1 MTRSR
6 FHEMRRGADR
16 GAVAVE
22 FALIVIPLLALVL
35 GIVQLGFAYNTQE
48 SLTQSARA
56 GARQAAICGAAC
68 ASPASIAA
76 AAADNSPNLD
86 ASKLSVDVTYC
97 PAGATQATG
106 NAHVTISYPY
116 SFLAAV
122 TGSALTV
129 TITGQA
135 TMPCGG

>member
-1 MTRSR
+1 
-6 FHEMRRGADR
+6 
-16 GAVAVE
+16 V
-22 FALIVIPLLALVL
+22 LATL
-35 GIVQLGFAYNTQE
+35 AW
-48 SLTQSARA
+48 
-56 GARQAAICGAAC
+56 ARQQPWIDRHRIVLVGT
-68 ASPASIAA
+68 SMGGLASIAA
-76 AAADNSPNLD
+76 AAANNSPNLD
-86 ASKLSVDVTYC
+86 ASKLSVNVTYC

-106 NAHVTISYPY
+106 NAQVSISYPY